1 MIRWTMILVD
11 RPRVRG
17 HMVIDGVVVLRVG
30 GCEGEAL
37 VIVVSPTAHSFTHKK
52 KNSVEKNQS
61 VFKFLMAWQC
71 RLAMKA
77 VGYGG
82 VVSQESSR
90 ICIALQ
96 VTHLSC

>member
-52 KNSVEKNQS
+52 KIVWK
-61 VFKFLMAWQC
+61 KI
-71 RLAMKA
+71 KA
-77 VGYGG
+77 
-82 VVSQESSR
+82 
-90 ICIALQ
+90 CLNF
-96 VTHLSC
+96 